1 MDRGTRTMIRN
12 IAAAALIIGGMVL
25 CGGEVD
31 PSVTFNNAVFVKL
44 LGLSAFMFGINLA
57 NGGDD
62 D

>member
-12 IAAAALIIGGMVL
+12 IAAAALIISGLVI

-44 LGLSAFMFGINLA
+44 LGLSAFMLGLNLA
-57 NGGDD
+57 RGGDD

>member
-12 IAAAALIIGGMVL
+12 IAAAALIIGGMVI

-31 PSVTFNNAVFVKL
+31 QSVTFNNAILIKL